1 MRRNCQDPQVGKF
14 GRAVRGPRLW
24 PIPVSFAGGPLR
36 QFWHPFDR
44 RIPRNLEDFMNHKNA
59 PLLSCLMLWLSA
71 SCTLA
76 QSERNVPAKDLVT
89 KSVNAIGF
97 PVGGGDV

>member
-1 MRRNCQDPQVGKF
+1 
-14 GRAVRGPRLW
+14 
-24 PIPVSFAGGPLR
+24 
-36 QFWHPFDR
+36 
-44 RIPRNLEDFMNHKNA
+44 MNHKNT

-76 QSERNVPAKDLVT
+76 QSEQNVPAKDLVI

-97 PVGGGDV
+97 PVGGGGIKVDLKGTDLMTQANGEGKVEAKQGKTNIEVFVTGLEQPTKLSAWV